1 MEGIHLS
8 YETAVTGIGNYLS
21 AVVEEQINDYQM
33 KMLEHNK
40 IPGLV
45 AAHGNMLNG
54 TYRIHYEIDG
64 TRRLTTV
71 LAGGLAGQEAKRFM
85 KGLLHTLYCL
95 GEYFLSYT
103 QCLLD
108 IDYIYVDGL
117 GRAELVYLPLS
128 GSVVTNEE
136 TVRQFC
142 QKLFAEYF
150 TADGDAFFLK
160 LLRYVNMQDFSLAG
174 LAAWFQDE
182 DEEAVAEEIDICLA
196 RTDAR
201 MLQNA
206 KRQHGIFGGQEAG
219 MAQGS
224 LSDGKKSIPGK
235 EQKPIQE
242 NGILTPENNASPSS
256 KGKFGIF
263 HKEAAKKEAESNVAP
278 GFAIPGGGFAMLK
291 TVPEKEETRTE
302 KQEKKTQKEKS
313 QKEKG
318 GSLFKSLLVGKKE
331 KTAEEKAEPLPMPGI
346 SLPEKGLTKQENYG
360 NQKNSFGVPEENP
373 SGGWHGTVM
382 MGAGYASGTVMMG
395 AGEAPYLLYQ
405 GQKVSLEHFPFTIGK
420 ENTDFIIGKNVVSRM
435 HASINCRED
444 GYFVMDENSKNHT
457 WLNGKQ
463 LSPYTETPLQ
473 DGDTL
478 RLANETMTFHI

>member
-1 MEGIHLS
+1 MS

-21 AVVEEQINDYQM
+21 AAVEEPINNYQM

-40 IPGLV
+40 IPGLL

-54 TYRIHYEIDG
+54 TYRINYEIDG
-64 TRRLTTV
+64 TRRLAAV
-71 LAGGLAGQEAKRFM
+71 LAGGLSGQEAKRFM
-85 KGLLHTLYCL
+85 KGLLHTLSGL
-95 GEYFLSYT
+95 GEYFLSYM

-108 IDYIYVDGL
+108 VDYIYVDSS

-128 GSVVTNEE
+128 GQLITDEG

-174 LAAWFQDE
+174 LVAWFEGE
-182 DEEAVAEEIDICLA
+182 DEGAA
-196 RTDAR
+196 
-201 MLQNA
+201 A
-206 KRQHGIFGGQEAG
+206 KESMKNQAISQPFFGGQDVGGLSEPFPAG
-219 MAQGS
+219 KNAASVKERKSVQEG
-224 LSDGKKSIPGK
+224 SIPA
-235 EQKPIQE
+235 QE
-242 NGILTPENNASPSS
+242 DSASPLA
-256 KGKFGIF
+256 KGKFGLF
-263 HKEAAKKEAESNVAP
+263 HKESAKKEPENNVAP
-278 GFAIPGGGFAMLK
+278 GFAIPGGDFSVPKAAQNQEEAH
-291 TVPEKEETRTE
+291 PEKL
-302 KQEKKTQKEKS
+302 EKKTQKEKPP
-313 QKEKG
+313 KEKG
-318 GSLFKSLLVGKKE
+318 GSLFKSLLSGKKE
-331 KTAEEKAEPLPMPGI
+331 KTAAEKSEPFPVPGI
-346 SLPEKGLTKQENYG
+346 SLSENALPGKEGYADR
-360 NQKNSFGVPEENP
+360 KNSSGASMENS

-382 MGAGYASGTVMMG
+382 MGADSATGTVMIG
-395 AGEAPYLLYQ
+395 AEAAPYLLYQ
-405 GQKVSLEHFPFTIGK
+405 GQKVLLEHFPFTLGK

-457 WLNGKQ
+457 WLNGRQ

-478 RLANETMTFHI
+478 RLANEIMTFHI